1 MLQWMIFFF
10 FANMSFHHKNI
21 KSTVE
26 TNQIRLI
33 DTDFIVNADGSVT
46 AKVFQKPGKFPG
58 F

>member
-1 MLQWMIFFF
+1 
-10 FANMSFHHKNI
+10 MSFHHKNI